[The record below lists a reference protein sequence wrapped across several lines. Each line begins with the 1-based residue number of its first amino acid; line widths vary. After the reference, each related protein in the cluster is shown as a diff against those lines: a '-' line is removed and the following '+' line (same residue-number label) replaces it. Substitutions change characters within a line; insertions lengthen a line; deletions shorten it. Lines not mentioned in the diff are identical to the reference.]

1 MSKLENMFA
10 VLNLDVEDDRE
21 EAQKPTSSKKEVGTG
36 AIQKPRKGRLN
47 QTMIVNYDGENL
59 ASSSSNYE
67 KPLVWIDLEMT
78 GLDIAKDRILEIAC
92 IITDGKLTKRIEG
105 PDLVIRQSKEC
116 LEDMNEWCKIHHS
129 ASGLKEQV
137 LQSAISEND
146 AEKQVSDFV
155 RRHIG
160 SVTPL
165 IAGNSVYVD
174 LQFLKKYMPQLAAIF
189 SHVIVDVSS
198 IKALC
203 MRWFPK
209 EVKRVPRKEKNHRAM
224 DDIRESIRELQF
236 YKENIFKSK

>member
-1 MSKLENMFA
+1 MLIG
-10 VLNLDVEDDRE
+10 
-21 EAQKPTSSKKEVGTG
+21 TSFCFNC
-36 AIQKPRKGRLN
+36 L
-47 QTMIVNYDGENL
+47 
-59 ASSSSNYE
+59 
-67 KPLVWIDLEMT
+67 